1 MVFCCHMNKILI
13 FIGIDTCECLVTK
26 DSSWLSYNVQFHV
39 CENLIGLSLWISH
52 IFIYGTVMYSVY
64 DYFISY
70 MYNIYSVF
78 RFFDQF

>member
-1 MVFCCHMNKILI
+1 MWMFGNQRQFMIIVQ
-13 FIGIDTCECLVTK
+13 
-26 DSSWLSYNVQFHV
+26 YVQFHV